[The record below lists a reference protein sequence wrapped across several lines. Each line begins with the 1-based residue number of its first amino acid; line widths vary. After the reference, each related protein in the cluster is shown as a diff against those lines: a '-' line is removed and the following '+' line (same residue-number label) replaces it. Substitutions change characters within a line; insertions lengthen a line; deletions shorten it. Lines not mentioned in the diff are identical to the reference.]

1 MATNELQTRLTA
13 AFEGIGAD
21 IGLLFTLATGGA
33 TDLAALTTAE
43 TASLVAALNG
53 VQVELDALSGATSYT
68 DADADARVQAAQ
80 GSLATP
86 SLTEWANT
94 QEIADEL
101 AAQVAAAVAA
111 LVDGAPGALDTLR
124 ELAEFAED
132 NADAITNIMTAIN
145 NRLRFDAPQTL
156 TPAQI
161 LQAGENLCIGDVTT
175 DYLALYVASRDA

>member
-1 MATNELQTRLTA
+1 MATNELQTRLTT

-21 IGLLFTLATGGA
+21 IGLLFTLTTGGA
-33 TDLAALTTAE
+33 TDLSALTTAE

-53 VQVELDALSGATSYT
+53 VQVELDALSGATDYT

-86 SLTEWANT
+86 STTEWANT

-101 AAQVAAAVAA
+101 SAAVTAAVAA
-111 LVDGAPGALDTLR
+111 LVDGAPDALDTLQ
-124 ELAEFAED
+124 ELATFATD

-145 NRLRFDAPQTL
+145 NRVRFDAVQTL
-156 TPAQI
+156 TAAQL
-161 LQAGENLCIGDVTT
+161 LQAGQNLGIGDVTT
-175 DYLALYVASRDA
+175 DYLALYIASRDA